1 MLFRKNST
9 KATRAPKSVSPPSG
23 LHYDTLLGI
32 SYFDLNKESKRSKGM
47 SKLASKKS
55 ESTTPLISADNSSG
69 SSSHIC
75 PTGTSSRTHS
85 KMAKMRNNGEGFF
98 ITSTLL
104 SILFIGGAQSL
115 KPTLL

>member
-69 SSSHIC
+69 SSSPREPERSFVLVGVIGL
-75 PTGTSSRTHS
+75 PRIDLSDWYIV
-85 KMAKMRNNGEGFF
+85 ED
-98 ITSTLL
+98 TL
-104 SILFIGGAQSL
+104 
-115 KPTLL
+115 